1 MRMRYSIEPTDRIY
15 VSRYGFFFFAKNM
28 GTHVTKV
35 GKNLKINIAKNFL
48 ITLKNLTGAIKTALK
63 IAIQKIAEA
72 TGDLIVNKIAD
83 KIASV
88 SKSPKK
94 LHSNEL
100 YLKTDENATDIPK
113 GRYLSPE
120 KRQQIIDELRLE

>member
-1 MRMRYSIEPTDRIY
+1 MVRIQ
-15 VSRYGFFFFAKNM
+15 R
-28 GTHVTKV
+28 
-35 GKNLKINIAKNFL
+35 INIAKNFL